1 MKYTAEGLRDT
12 LLSMIEE
19 MGNHPEQYAEN
30 PGKDFTRRRS
40 LTLPALMKLI
50 LTMDEKSVWK
60 GLLGYFGNEIDT
72 PSAGAFVQQR
82 KSCCLVHFLSCS
94 TVSPMRWL
102 FRKLSWATGC
112 WPQTALP

>member
-19 MGNHPEQYAEN
+19 MGNHPERYAKN

-50 LTMDEKSVWK
+50 
-60 GLLGYFGNEIDT
+60 
-72 PSAGAFVQQR
+72 
-82 KSCCLVHFLSCS
+82 VHFLSCS
-94 TVSPMRWL
+94 TVSPMLWMRQRD
-102 FRKLSWATGC
+102 FGVIGC
-112 WPQTALP
+112 WPWTALP

>member
-19 MGNHPEQYAEN
+19 MGNHPERYAKN

-94 TVSPMRWL
+94 TVSPMLWMRQRD
-102 FRKLSWATGC
+102 FGVIGC
-112 WPQTALP
+112 WPWTALP

>member
-40 LTLPALMKLI
+40 LTLPVLMKLI
-50 LTMDEKSVWK
+50 LRTKKASGRDCSDI
-60 GLLGYFGNEIDT
+60 LGMRSTLRRQAPLSSNG
-72 PSAGAFVQQR
+72 

-94 TVSPMRWL
+94 TVSPMLWMRQRD
-102 FRKLSWATGC
+102 FGVIGC
-112 WPQTALP
+112 WPWTALP